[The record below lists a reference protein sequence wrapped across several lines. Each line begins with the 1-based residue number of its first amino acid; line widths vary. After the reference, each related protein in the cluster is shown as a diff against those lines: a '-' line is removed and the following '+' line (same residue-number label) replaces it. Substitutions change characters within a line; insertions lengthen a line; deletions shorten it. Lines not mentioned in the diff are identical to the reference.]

1 MPRMAEDQHLHYAA
15 KPSRQ
20 SLVILTI
27 HSTRRPGALDNQISF
42 KRRFAVT
49 VSGQVTPLYW
59 RSTAEPTPENPSLSD
74 APPFPRKRLELAQ
87 NRHISDT

>member
-1 MPRMAEDQHLHYAA
+1 MPRMAEDQHLHHAA

-49 VSGQVTPLYW
+49 VSGQVMHLYW
-59 RSTAEPTPENPSLSD
+59 RSTSESSP
-74 APPFPRKRLELAQ
+74 
-87 NRHISDT
+87 